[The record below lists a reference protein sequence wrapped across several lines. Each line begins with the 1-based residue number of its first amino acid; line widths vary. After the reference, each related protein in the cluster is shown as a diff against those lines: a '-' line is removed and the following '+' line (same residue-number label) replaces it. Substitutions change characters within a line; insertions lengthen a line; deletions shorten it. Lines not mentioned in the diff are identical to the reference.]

1 MSFSGRTPTSMR
13 FTTMNSRAAARAHV
27 VCWTVALLGLPSV
40 LARPAK
46 AQQLE
51 EPRARQGYWVAL
63 GLAGGGAELVEKGKH
78 LGMYPAFGLSL
89 RVGQMLTR
97 GVGVGLTLDY
107 AAIRKNHDSGAL
119 GDLAMEVSLS
129 PWRDFALHAGAGFG
143 VVMVTDDASEDK
155 RLRGGVGASLL
166 AGASYDFFP
175 GRSRLTGGWA
185 ITPTLDLRAKP
196 DGGVHAF
203 ALIAGVQVIRWSGLP
218 SNMLFPSDE

>member
-1 MSFSGRTPTSMR
+1 MPSSSRTPTSMR
-13 FTTMNSRAAARAHV
+13 HTTMNSRTVARARS
-27 VCWTVALLGLPSV
+27 VCWTVALLGLAAV
-40 LARPAK
+40 LARPAQ
-46 AQQLE
+46 AQLLE

-63 GLAGGGAELVEKGKH
+63 GLAGGGAALIEKGKH
-78 LGMYPAFGLSL
+78 LGMYPAYGLSL

-97 GVGVGLTLDY
+97 RVGVGLTLDY
-107 AAIRKNHDSGAL
+107 AAMKKNHDSGAL

-129 PWRDFALHAGAGFG
+129 PWRNFALHAGAGFG

-155 RLRGGVGASLL
+155 KLRGGVGASLL

-185 ITPTLDLRAKP
+185 ITPTLDFRAVP
-196 DGGVHAF
+196 DGDVHAF

-218 SNMLFPSDE
+218 SNMLVPSDE